1 MTKEYGDIIHLPHH
15 VSETRPGMALINR
28 AAQFTPFAALTGYD
42 TAIKETG
49 RLTDERVEL
58 DEYMKADLNNKL
70 QIIEAW
76 LKEQPEI
83 SITYFQPD
91 SKKEGGSYVTVK
103 GRVKKINV
111 FERMVLM
118 IDGTVI
124 HIDDILSLEGKIFE

>member
-70 QIIEAW
+70 QIIEA
-76 LKEQPEI
+76 
-83 SITYFQPD
+83 
-91 SKKEGGSYVTVK
+91 
-103 GRVKKINV
+103 
-111 FERMVLM
+111 
-118 IDGTVI
+118 
-124 HIDDILSLEGKIFE
+124 